1 MVIDIKLKSLL
12 PQCGGNRLLLF
23 LIDSSNTIVN
33 RIIKTQR
40 VLLTVQQ

>member
-23 LIDSSNTIVN
+23 LIDSNTVAN
-33 RIIKTQR
+33 RTIKTQQ
-40 VLLTVQQ
+40 VLLIVQQ